1 MTYYSQPQPETPA
14 RRQQGQ
20 VCRLQKTIS
29 AVLVAA
35 GSSTRMGFDKLSFDL
50 GGETVLHRSIRAF
63 DQCPQIGEIVLV
75 AGKNRAFVEQQAV
88 GCTKPVQIV
97 AGGATRAESAKNGVL
112 AAHGELVAVHDAA
125 RPFVSPAVIAAVLEA
140 AARCGAA
147 APAVPVKDT
156 IKQAVPG
163 DGKTVP
169 EACLVH
175 STPDRSTLYAVQTPQ
190 CFDRTQYLA
199 ALQELDAEKAR
210 LVTDDCS
217 LFELAGRSV
226 QLTQGDYAN
235 LKITTREDL
244 PRPVQKEETRMRIG
258 HGYDVH
264 RLVEGRKLILGGV
277 EIPFEKGLLGH
288 SDADVLAHAVMDAV
302 LGAAALGD
310 IGQHFPDNDPAY
322 AGADSLELAR
332 HVARILS
339 EHDYRVE
346 NIDATI
352 LCQRPKLALHI
363 PAMRANLAAAFGLP
377 VDAVSVKA
385 TTEEHL
391 GFTGEGLGIAAH
403 AVALIETR

>member
-1 MTYYSQPQPETPA
+1 MKTA
-14 RRQQGQ
+14 FKDRQ
-20 VCRLQKTIS
+20 VEKLEKKVS

-63 DQCPQIGEIVLV
+63 EQCPLVSEIVLA
-75 AGKNRAFVEQQAV
+75 AGKNRAFVEQQAAD
-88 GCTKPVQIV
+88 CTKPVKIV
-97 AGGATRAESAKNGVL
+97 SGGATRAESARNGVL
-112 AAHGELVAVHDAA
+112 AAEGDIVAVHDAA
-125 RPFVSPAVIAAVLEA
+125 RPFVSQAVIAAALEA
-140 AARCGAA
+140 AAACGAA

-156 IKQAVPG
+156 IKAAVCG
-163 DGKTVP
+163 DGKAVP
-169 EACLVH
+169 ERCIVQT
-175 STPDRSTLYAVQTPQ
+175 TPDRSTLYAVQTPQ
-190 CFDRTQYLA
+190 CFDQAEYLA
-199 ALQELDAEKAR
+199 ALEELDEAKAR

-217 LFELAGRSV
+217 LFELTGRTV

-244 PRPVQKEETRMRIG
+244 PRPEQKEEHKMRIG

-277 EIPFEKGLLGH
+277 KVPFEKGLLGH
-288 SDADVLAHAVMDAV
+288 SDADVLTHAVMDAV

-322 AGADSLELAR
+322 AGADSLKLAVR
-332 HVARILS
+332 VAEILREHGYRI
-339 EHDYRVE
+339 E
-346 NIDATI
+346 NIDATL
-352 LCQRPKLALHI
+352 LCQRPKLAPHI
-363 PAMRANLAAAFGLP
+363 PAMRANLARAFGLP
-377 VDAVSVKA
+377 ADAVSVKA

-403 AVALIETR
+403 AVALIETL